1 MLVTSEPTC
10 STMPAPSVPPIQG
23 YAENEEAVLPDLPVD
38 KAECGRSDLNENVLE
53 EILYSALRATML
65 GQVLVRERPAVLCA
79 GRHMD

>member
-1 MLVTSEPTC
+1 
-10 STMPAPSVPPIQG
+10 MPAPSVPPVQG

-53 EILYSALRATML
+53 TLESAWRAALL
-65 GQVLVRERPAVLCA
+65 GEVLVSECPAVLCA